1 MARNRASPT
10 SLALNIISPS
20 RRIKLAFA
28 GGLVL
33 LGALWIWGEIDRR
46 IEGAWQGSGDW
57 WGKKATQLHYG
68 AEVHKWAEDFKLPET
83 FLLALIQL
91 ESGGRKPAGKRFEFH
106 VFERLNEVRNGKRKQ
121 YEQITSADLVGASDE
136 AIRNLATS
144 WGPFQLMGYKC
155 IQLDVQLRDIRGKN
169 AILEGVKWIDL
180 TYGDVLR
187 SGRYEDAFH
196 MHNTG
201 KPLPA
206 NGEPTTFHPDYV
218 NRGMAYMRKFA
229 QDARQ

>member
-1 MARNRASPT
+1 M
-10 SLALNIISPS
+10 
-20 RRIKLAFA
+20 
-28 GGLVL
+28 
-33 LGALWIWGEIDRR
+33 
-46 IEGAWQGSGDW
+46 
-57 WGKKATQLHYG
+57 
-68 AEVHKWAEDFKLPET
+68 
-83 FLLALIQL
+83 IQL

-155 IQLDVQLRDIRGKN
+155 IQLDVQLRDIRGKD
-169 AILEGVKWIDL
+169 AVREGVKWIDL

-218 NRGMAYMRKFA
+218 NRGMTYMRKFA